1 MEDPALN
8 LMYLIARYLHVVAT
22 TLLVGGTLF
31 YEMVVPVAID
41 ELRDGQRLSV
51 FARARW
57 MFRGIV
63 WTSALVL
70 LITGGLTAY
79 RNAHAYF
86 EDEAKLVRGES
97 TTGVVE
103 ERIRRAR
110 LSIPGVWVAG
120 HAALGLVTI
129 AISLLLVSGPTPPAR
144 PIGWMRLNLLLLLI
158 AIFIASTT
166 HYIRLKRILPTR
178 ADAGGDP
185 PALVLHNW

>member
-1 MEDPALN
+1 MDDPVLN
-8 LMYLIARYLHVVAT
+8 LMYLIGRYLHVVAT

-41 ELRDGQRLSV
+41 ELREGQRLSV

-63 WTSALVL
+63 WASALVL
-70 LITGGLTAY
+70 LVTGGLTAY

-97 TTGVVE
+97 TTDVVE
-103 ERIRRAR
+103 QRIRTAR
-110 LSIPGVWVAG
+110 LSVPGVW
-120 HAALGLVTI
+120 AAAHGVLGLVTI
-129 AISLLLVSGPTPPAR
+129 AISLFLVSGPTPPAR
-144 PIGWMRLNLLLLLI
+144 SIGWMRLNLLLLLI
-158 AIFIASTT
+158 AIFLASTT

-178 ADAGGDP
+178 ADAGGEA
-185 PALVLHNW
+185 PAVAVRN